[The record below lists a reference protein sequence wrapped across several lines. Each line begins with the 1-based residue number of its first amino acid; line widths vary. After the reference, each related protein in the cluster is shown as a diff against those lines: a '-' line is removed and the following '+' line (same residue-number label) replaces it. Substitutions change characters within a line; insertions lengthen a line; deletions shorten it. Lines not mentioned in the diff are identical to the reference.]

1 MSIVRIR
8 FLLQTRLLI
17 FAVDNAKLVLLTA
30 RNSEANLFYGFDI
43 FLNLTAY
50 LETLL
55 PAHL

>member
-1 MSIVRIR
+1 MSIVHVI
-8 FLLQTRLLI
+8 FLLSTRLLI
-17 FAVDNAKLVLLTA
+17 FTADNAELILLTA

-43 FLNLTAY
+43 FLNLTAC

>member
-50 LETLL
+50 
-55 PAHL
+55 